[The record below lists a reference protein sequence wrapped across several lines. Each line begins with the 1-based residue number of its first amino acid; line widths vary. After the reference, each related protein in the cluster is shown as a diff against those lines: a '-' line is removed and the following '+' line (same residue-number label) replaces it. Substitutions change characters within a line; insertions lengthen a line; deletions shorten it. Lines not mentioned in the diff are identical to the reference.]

1 MLWCTALRVYS
12 AQEIWHLLHLNASIF
27 TPMVS
32 ERSKEIG
39 NGFTGSGKNDNN
51 PKPESKT
58 NVQK

>member
-12 AQEIWHLLHLNASIF
+12 AQEIWHLLQLNASIF

-39 NGFTGSGKNDNN
+39 NGFTGSGKNDSN